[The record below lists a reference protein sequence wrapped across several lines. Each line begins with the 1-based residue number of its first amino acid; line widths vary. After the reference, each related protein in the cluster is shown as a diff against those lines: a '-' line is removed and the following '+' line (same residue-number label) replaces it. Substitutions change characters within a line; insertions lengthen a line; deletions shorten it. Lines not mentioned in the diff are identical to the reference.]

1 MDFIHPL
8 ATDYLEKYSEATPGY
23 LRPMYDATSSAHPH
37 AHLQSSW
44 NQGGFL
50 SMLSKIQQPSTILE
64 IGTFT
69 GFSSLCLAEGLTS
82 NGVLHTIELRKEDAE
97 KAISYFTQSPRG
109 HQMQVHTG
117 DAKLIIPTLPFTWDL
132 VFIDAD
138 KTGYID
144 YYELVLPKLN
154 PNGLI
159 IVDNVLFHGE
169 VLEAPIQGKSAKA
182 IQAFNE
188 HVLSDPRTEQ
198 TILSLRDGL
207 TLIRKKAS
215 NEI

>member
-8 ATDYLEKYSEATPGY
+8 ATEYVEKYSEATPSY
-23 LRPMYDATSSAHPH
+23 LRAMYESTLTSHPH

-50 SMLSKIQQPSTILE
+50 SILSKLIQPKAILE

-69 GFSSLCLAEGLTS
+69 GFSSLCLAEGLTDD
-82 NGVLHTIELRKEDAE
+82 GVLHTIELRAEDGQ
-97 KAISYFTQSPRG
+97 KAADYFTLSPNAN
-109 HQMQVHTG
+109 QLNVHIG
-117 DAKLIIPTLPFTWDL
+117 EAKQIIPTLSTNWDI

-138 KTGYID
+138 KTGYIE
-144 YYELVLPKLN
+144 YYELVLPMLN
-154 PNGLI
+154 ENGLI

-169 VLEAPIQGKSAKA
+169 VLEAPIHGKSAKA

-188 HVLSDPRTEQ
+188 HVLADPRTEQ
-198 TILSLRDGL
+198 SMLTIRDGL
-207 TLIRKKAS
+207 TLIRKK
-215 NEI
+215 